1 MAYDEALAERV
12 RELLAP
18 LDGLDERKM
27 FGGISFMLGGNYCCG
42 VLNDDLVVRVSP
54 ELHDEVLG
62 EPNAR
67 EMDFTGRPMRG
78 WVYVAPDGTTADGS
92 LATWVDRGV
101 AHARSLPP
109 K

>member
-12 RELLAP
+12 REVLEP

-54 ELHDEVLG
+54 DLHDEVLG
-62 EPNAR
+62 EPHAR

-78 WVYVAPDGTTADGS
+78 WVYVSPEGTTAGGS
-92 LATWVDRGV
+92 LAAWVNRGV
-101 AHARSLPP
+101 AYARSLPP

>member
-1 MAYDEALAERV
+1 
-12 RELLAP
+12 
-18 LDGLDERKM
+18 
-27 FGGISFMLGGNYCCG
+27 MLSNYCCG

-54 ELHDEVLG
+54 KLHDNVLG

-78 WVYVAPDGTTADGS
+78 WVYVAPDGTAADGS
-92 LATWVDRGV
+92 LAAWVNRGV
-101 AHARSLPP
+101 EYARSLPP